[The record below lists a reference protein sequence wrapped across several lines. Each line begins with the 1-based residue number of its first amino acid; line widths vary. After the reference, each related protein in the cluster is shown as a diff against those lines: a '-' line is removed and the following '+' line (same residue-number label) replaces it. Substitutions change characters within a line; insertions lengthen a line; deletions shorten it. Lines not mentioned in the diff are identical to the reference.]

1 MILGRALDRLTQH
14 GDDPRFVL
22 RFLPGEF
29 TMREYQLASE
39 CVLGRPLD
47 KRNFRKKA
55 LATGQVRATD
65 RFRRD
70 GAHRPARLYE
80 RIPE

>member
-1 MILGRALDRLTQH
+1 M
-14 GDDPRFVL
+14 
-22 RFLPGEF
+22 
-29 TMREYQLASE
+29 
-39 CVLGRPLD
+39 LGRPLD

-55 LATGQVRATD
+55 LSTGQVRATD